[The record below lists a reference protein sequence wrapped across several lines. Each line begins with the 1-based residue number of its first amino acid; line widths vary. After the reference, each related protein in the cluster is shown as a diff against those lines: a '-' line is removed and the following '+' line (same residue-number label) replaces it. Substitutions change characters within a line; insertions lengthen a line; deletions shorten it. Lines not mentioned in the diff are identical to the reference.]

1 VVEGLRTGQAVEG
14 TVANV
19 TAFGVFVDL
28 GKGVEGLVHIS
39 EIPREVDWKDL
50 ESGSPLSVR
59 VLEIDRWRHRIA
71 LSLKSVP
78 VTVMNVEA
86 TPVLT
91 GVE

>member
-1 VVEGLRTGQAVEG
+1 
-14 TVANV
+14 
-19 TAFGVFVDL
+19 
-28 GKGVEGLVHIS
+28 
-39 EIPREVDWKDL
+39 
-50 ESGSPLSVR
+50 